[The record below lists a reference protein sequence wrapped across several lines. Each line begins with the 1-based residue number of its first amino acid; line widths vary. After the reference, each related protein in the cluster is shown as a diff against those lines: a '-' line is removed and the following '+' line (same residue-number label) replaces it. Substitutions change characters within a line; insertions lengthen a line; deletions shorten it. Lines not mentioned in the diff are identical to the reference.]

1 MSGSL
6 RGHRGRSESLSDSRP
21 AGTRPNGSAMEGMN
35 CKADY
40 AEYVMEI
47 MRETARAKRRIG
59 GYIHDNACDTSIIRL
74 TLRGARW
81 TISKNILTGLTM
93 PRKKPMPAKLES
105 LRRQG
110 SLNVHPER
118 VTDPL
123 FQERD
128 FFDPND
134 LVQVKYEMLRRVE
147 VDKLTVSQAAA
158 AFGLSRPTFYQA
170 RFDFEQGGLP
180 GLIPKKP
187 GPRTAHKFTAEILE
201 FMRAEREANAT
212 LRAADLAD
220 LVRERFGVMVH
231 SNSVDRALRR
241 KEKKQQ

>member
-1 MSGSL
+1 
-6 RGHRGRSESLSDSRP
+6 
-21 AGTRPNGSAMEGMN
+21 
-35 CKADY
+35 
-40 AEYVMEI
+40 
-47 MRETARAKRRIG
+47 
-59 GYIHDNACDTSIIRL
+59 
-74 TLRGARW
+74 
-81 TISKNILTGLTM
+81 M
-93 PRKKPMPAKLES
+93 PRKKPTPTKLDS

-110 SLNVHPER
+110 SLNLHPEH
-118 VTDPL
+118 VSDPL

-147 VDKLTVSQAAA
+147 VDKFTVSQAAA

-187 GPRTAHKFTAEILE
+187 GPRAAHKFTREILD
-201 FMRAEREANAT
+201 FMHAEQEANAS
-212 LRAADLAD
+212 LRAADLAG
-220 LVRERFGVMVH
+220 LVRERFGVVVH
-231 SNSVDRALRR
+231 PNSIDRALRR

>member
-1 MSGSL
+1 
-6 RGHRGRSESLSDSRP
+6 
-21 AGTRPNGSAMEGMN
+21 
-35 CKADY
+35 
-40 AEYVMEI
+40 
-47 MRETARAKRRIG
+47 
-59 GYIHDNACDTSIIRL
+59 
-74 TLRGARW
+74 
-81 TISKNILTGLTM
+81 M
-93 PRKKPMPAKLES
+93 PRKKPTPTKLES

-110 SLNVHPER
+110 SLNLNPER
-118 VTDPL
+118 VSDPL

-147 VDKLTVSQAAA
+147 VDKFTVSQAAT

-187 GPRTAHKFTAEILE
+187 GPRAAHKFTPEILD
-201 FMRAEREANAT
+201 FMHAEQETNAS
-212 LRAADLAD
+212 LRAVDLAD
-220 LVRERFGVMVH
+220 LVRQRFGVVVH
-231 SNSVDRALRR
+231 PSSVDRALRR